1 MGLRVFSTEG
11 FNDRENYVYITNRN
25 VRGIASSPITNP
37 SDNTCSDCTSSPCCC
52 NSNQQWRYGSGIPS
66 VDLGNLGDFY
76 LDTIT
81 GDIYNKDASN
91 WVFVMNITG
100 PSGSGDL
107 HYEHDQLS
115 PQLTWNIAHN
125 LGKYPSVSVVD
136 SGGNVVIGDVEHVD
150 TNNLVLTFS
159 SAFSGKAYCN

>member
-25 VRGIASSPITNP
+25 VRGNALPSTNP
-37 SDNTCSDCTSSPCCC
+37 NSDVCETCNSTNCCC
-52 NSNQQWRYGSGIPS
+52 NSPQQWRYGSGIPS
-66 VDLGNLGDFY
+66 VNLGNLGDFY
-76 LDTIT
+76 LDTDT
-81 GDIYNKDASN
+81 GDLYNKDASN

-115 PQLTWNIAHN
+115 PQSVWTISHN
-125 LGKYPSVSVVD
+125 LGKYPSISVVD
-136 SGGNVVIGDVEHVD
+136 SGGNVVIGEIEHID
-150 TNNLVLTFS
+150 NNNVTLTFS